1 MLWVGWF
8 GFNGGSALAADA
20 SAGDAL
26 LATHL
31 AAATAAL
38 MWAALERAK
47 IGKATSIGLV
57 TGAVAGLATVTPAA
71 GYISPLGGM
80 VAGGLGAL
88 ICFAAVLAVKQRWR
102 LDDSLDVF
110 AVHGVGGMAGS
121 LLLAPLANP
130 SFGGTG
136 PRVATTIVG
145 QLGAQAAGVGIA
157 LLWSL
162 VLTYAIAKIA
172 ALFVPMR
179 VDAEAEHDG
188 LDLSSHGE
196 RAYEFD

>member
-1 MLWVGWF
+1 
-8 GFNGGSALAADA
+8 
-20 SAGDAL
+20 
-26 LATHL
+26 
-31 AAATAAL
+31 
-38 MWAALERAK
+38 
-47 IGKATSIGLV
+47 
-57 TGAVAGLATVTPAA
+57 
-71 GYISPLGGM
+71 
-80 VAGGLGAL
+80 
-88 ICFAAVLAVKQRWR
+88 
-102 LDDSLDVF
+102 
-110 AVHGVGGMAGS
+110 MAGS
-121 LLLAPLANP
+121 LLHAPQANP